1 MISKPYNNF
10 CLQRS
15 SKVHLFD
22 INAESEDLRQ
32 QSGETLSVYYK
43 WVESMMECVGVKDR
57 PDIGIPVTPLEMA
70 FLDSVIRSFIKSIS
84 DFDINKDI
92 ATC

>member
-1 MISKPYNNF
+1 
-10 CLQRS
+10 
-15 SKVHLFD
+15 
-22 INAESEDLRQ
+22 
-32 QSGETLSVYYK
+32 
-43 WVESMMECVGVKDR
+43 MMECVGVKDR

>member
-1 MISKPYNNF
+1 M
-10 CLQRS
+10 
-15 SKVHLFD
+15 
-22 INAESEDLRQ
+22 
-32 QSGETLSVYYK
+32 SVYYK

-84 DFDINKDI
+84 DFDINKDMLLVKYRRCLQG
-92 ATC
+92 TPPTK